1 MAYKREFIVDKIYV
15 IDEYHDF
22 VKAIAQVEAYWK
34 ITNDE
39 YPKGFRNYDLSKAL
53 PVHNISRENWV
64 AIDKVTNANL
74 EEWLTVGMT
83 TQDKIDIELDSQAE
97 IMRTN
102 LMDSWVVH
110 YDRNA

>member
-15 IDEYHDF
+15 INDYHGWI
-22 VKAIAQVEAYWK
+22 KAIARVEAYWK

-39 YPKGFRNYDLSKAL
+39 YPKGFRNYDLSKEL
-53 PVHNISRENWV
+53 PIDSIVREKWV
-64 AIDKVTNANL
+64 DIDKVTNDNL